1 MKLQTPNSRL
11 PMQLSR
17 PEAGLQ
23 PASMHDHQ
31 PLLNFPSASRARAVK
46 RAEARVPRAGFTLIE
61 LLLVIVILG
70 ILAAIVV
77 PKFAN
82 RGEQARQAAAKTQIG
97 AFSTAL
103 SAFEVDNGYYPRGKD
118 GLQALIV
125 KPNDA
130 NNWRGPYLEE
140 KGGIP
145 NDPWG
150 RPYFYECPGKHNA
163 SGYDIS
169 SAGFD
174 GKEGTEDDITNWQLG
189 K

>member
-1 MKLQTPNSRL
+1 MKIKTTYPKSNDECQMTNGRSSRS
-11 PMQLSR
+11 LSPFVIR
-17 PEAGLQ
+17 H
-23 PASMHDHQ
+23 SS
-31 PLLNFPSASRARAVK
+31 FRR
-46 RAEARVPRAGFTLIE
+46 RGFTLIE
-61 LLLVIVILG
+61 LLLVMVILG

-82 RGEQARQAAAKTQIG
+82 RGEQARQTAAKTQIG

-118 GLQALIV
+118 GLQALLQ
-125 KPNDA
+125 KPGDA
-130 NNWRGPYLEE
+130 TNWRGPYLEE

-150 RPYFYECPGKHNA
+150 RPYLYECPGKHNT

-174 GKEGTEDDITNWQLG
+174 GKDGNEDDITNWQLG